1 MPNAKPAGALAGRTA
16 LITGASSGVGHSL
29 ALAFVEAGAR
39 VVVGARRRDRLERL
53 VSDIEAIGGQALA
66 VDLDVADEGSVIAA
80 YDAAERAF
88 GGIDTVVAN
97 AGVNVEKASVDLPME
112 EFDGLM
118 TVNLRGAFLTAREGA
133 RRIIANRPAQPG
145 RVLFVASIAGLKSIP
160 GLTVYCASKAGV
172 VMITQGLA
180 REWAR
185 HEINVNALCPGFMRT
200 DINARWFDSEPGQ
213 KQIAGF
219 PRRRLMTIEDITGAA
234 IYLSSTAA
242 RATTGAALAI
252 DDAQLA

>member
-1 MPNAKPAGALAGRTA
+1 MSEPKFSAPLAGRTA

-29 ALAFVEAGAR
+29 ALAFVDAGAR
-39 VVVGARRRDRLERL
+39 VVVGARRRDRLDRL
-53 VSDIEAIGGQALA
+53 VREIEAAGGQALA
-66 VDLDVADEGSVIAA
+66 VALDVADEASMIAA
-80 YDAAERAF
+80 YDAADDAF
-88 GGIDTVVAN
+88 GGVDTVVAN
-97 AGVNVEKASVDLPME
+97 AGVNVERPSVDLPIE

-133 RRIIANRPAQPG
+133 RRMIARRPAQPG
-145 RVLFVASIAGLKSIP
+145 RVLFVASIAGLKAIP

-172 VMITQGLA
+172 VMMAQGLA

-200 DINARWFDSEPGQ
+200 DINSSWFDSEPGQ
-213 KQIAGF
+213 RQIAGF
-219 PRRRLMTIEDITGAA
+219 PRRRLMTIDDITGAA
-234 IYLSSTAA
+234 VYLCSTGA